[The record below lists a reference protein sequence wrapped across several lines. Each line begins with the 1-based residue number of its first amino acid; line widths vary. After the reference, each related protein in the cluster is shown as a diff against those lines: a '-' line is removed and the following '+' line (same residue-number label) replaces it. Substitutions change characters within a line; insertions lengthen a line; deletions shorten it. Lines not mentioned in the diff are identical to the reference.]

1 MVEKNYPCGN
11 LSPVF
16 DPETLLAS
24 GRKAHCENQCQ
35 EARDLFAQAVAE
47 SRWVA
52 DTALLAKALK
62 ALGQIERELKHGG
75 TAIDCYSEAVGIYR
89 GSGDRLACASALRHI
104 AEILAEQKSLIEAE
118 AVYSEALEI
127 YRTHAEANPLEQAH
141 AMRGL
146 AQLKSGGQ
154 AHEEALFLWQGASH
168 LYGAAGEAARVAE
181 CDAHVAFLL
190 GR

>member
-1 MVEKNYPCGN
+1 MEENYPCGT
-11 LSPVF
+11 LTPVF

-24 GRKAHCENQCQ
+24 GRQARSENQCE

-52 DTALLAKALK
+52 DPALLAKALK
-62 ALGQIERELKHGG
+62 ALGQIERELQHGA
-75 TAIDCYSEAVGIYR
+75 TAIDCYSEAVAIYR
-89 GSGDRLACASALRHI
+89 GTGDRLACADALRHI
-104 AEILAEQKSLIEAE
+104 ADILAEQNSLTEAE

-127 YRTHAEANPLEQAH
+127 YRIHAQANPLEQAH

-146 AQLKSGGQ
+146 AQLKSGGE

-168 LYGAAGEAARVAE
+168 LYGAAGESARVAE